1 MFFTHALFKS
11 DTNSHY
17 LYLLFVLV
25 IFFVEFEDGICEG
38 QGEFGPSLL
47 AGLDPQLR
55 RVFQL
60 DRVELGLGVP
70 GAVVLS
76 DVPASV
82 ILVFP

>member
-1 MFFTHALFKS
+1 M
-11 DTNSHY
+11 
-17 LYLLFVLV
+17 
-25 IFFVEFEDGICEG
+25 EFEDGICEG
-38 QGEFGPSLL
+38 QGELGPSLL